1 MTGML
6 RLVVA
11 PVLAALVVLAVVLG
25 VMALADPS
33 GEGPAGTVPGAGG
46 GAPGSSGSADP
57 AAPST
62 EPGGGADPDA
72 PMSQFTSVTRARDGR
87 ALDVRFW
94 GGVDDCYRYTVL
106 AEETARTVTLSRSE
120 ERTVDGACIELAQEY
135 ERTVRLEQPL
145 GTRRV
150 VDAVT
155 GETLLGPTR

>member
-1 MTGML
+1 
-6 RLVVA
+6 
-11 PVLAALVVLAVVLG
+11 
-25 VMALADPS
+25 
-33 GEGPAGTVPGAGG
+33 
-46 GAPGSSGSADP
+46 
-57 AAPST
+57 
-62 EPGGGADPDA
+62 
-72 PMSQFTSVTRARDGR
+72 MSQFTSVSRARDGR

-94 GGVDDCYRYTVL
+94 GGVEDCYRYTVL

-135 ERTVRLEQPL
+135 ERTVPLEQPL